1 MKGGFGMRLTQEG
14 TRRTVRAGENI
25 ISYHE
30 AGEGE
35 ALVLIH
41 GSGPGATGWSNYSRN
56 FEHLAQHF
64 RVIALDL
71 PGFGASSKPDV
82 PYERVYSYYAEVI
95 AEFLDAI
102 DIQRA
107 YFVGNSMGGGA
118 TIKFALDHPDRAIR
132 LVLMGAGGGFPIF
145 SPQPAEGVGHLLD
158 YYEAPG
164 PSREKLRKFLEVMV
178 FDPKELTDD
187 LIEERFVTSTQPD
200 IVANPLFTRKRR
212 PGGEPLFPQL
222 PKLKAPTLLVWGRD
236 DRTVPFDNAFIM
248 LKLIPDV
255 RLHVF
260 GKCGHWTQWERSDE
274 FNALVTGFLLGEA

>member
-1 MKGGFGMRLTQEG
+1 MPLTQEG
-14 TRRTVRAGENI
+14 TRKTVRAGDNI
-25 ISYHE
+25 INYHE

-35 ALVLIH
+35 PLILIH
-41 GSGPGATGWSNYSRN
+41 GSGPGAAGWSNYSRN
-56 FEHLAQHF
+56 FDHLAAHF

-82 PYERVYSYYAEVI
+82 PYERVYSYYAGVI
-95 AEFLDAI
+95 TDFLDAI
-102 DIQRA
+102 GVERA
-107 YFVGNSMGGGA
+107 SFVGNSMGGGA
-118 TIKFALDHPDRAIR
+118 TIKFALDNTDRAIR

-164 PSREKLRKFLEVMV
+164 PTREKLRKFLEVMV
-178 FDPKELTDD
+178 FDSNQLTDA
-187 LIEERFVTSTQPD
+187 LIEERFQMSTQAD
-200 IVANPLFTRKRR
+200 IIANPLFNRTRR

-222 PKLKAPTLLVWGRD
+222 PKLTTPTLLIWGRD

-260 GKCGHWTQWERSDE
+260 GKCGHWTQWERADE
-274 FNALVTGFLLGEA
+274 FNALVTGFLLERR